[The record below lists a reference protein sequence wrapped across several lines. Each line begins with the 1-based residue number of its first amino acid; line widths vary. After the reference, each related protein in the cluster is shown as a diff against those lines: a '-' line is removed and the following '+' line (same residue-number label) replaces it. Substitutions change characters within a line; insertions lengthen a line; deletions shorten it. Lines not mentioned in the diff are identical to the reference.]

1 MVLLDLSAA
10 FDTVDH
16 ELLLHKLDTEFNVRG
31 TVLDWFKSYLE
42 HRSQTI
48 QISQTSSRTHVLRH
62 GVPQGSILGPV
73 LFTLYTSAL
82 GKLIGSHHIN
92 YMFYADDTQLYITFH
107 PTDLDYAVTKMEA
120 CIRDVRLWMCR
131 NFLKLNDDKT
141 EVIIFRSPLVVHPGL
156 ESVSLRVGDN
166 IVNTKP
172 VVRNL
177 GVYMDCH
184 LSMDHHVNYL
194 CKTTMY
200 HIRQVGLLRKYL
212 DKSATEKLIHAVI
225 SSRLDYANSLLFG
238 VCSNHFSRLQTI
250 QNTAARIVLRA
261 NRHSH
266 ITPLLNELHWLPVKQ
281 RVNYKLL
288 LLAFRGLKLGTP
300 AYLSDVLHP
309 TTRVRSS
316 RSRYLFQL
324 NVPAS
329 RTKTFGDCTFHH
341 AAPCLWN
348 SLPPKLRSLDSLDQF
363 KRSLKTFLFSQCF

>member
-1 MVLLDLSAA
+1 
-10 FDTVDH
+10 
-16 ELLLHKLDTEFNVRG
+16 
-31 TVLDWFKSYLE
+31 
-42 HRSQTI
+42 
-48 QISQTSSRTHVLRH
+48 
-62 GVPQGSILGPV
+62 
-73 LFTLYTSAL
+73 
-82 GKLIGSHHIN
+82 
-92 YMFYADDTQLYITFH
+92 
-107 PTDLDYAVTKMEA
+107 
-120 CIRDVRLWMCR
+120 MCR

-141 EVIIFRSPLVVHPGL
+141 EVIFFRSPSVVNPDF

-166 IVNTKP
+166 YVNTKS

-184 LSMDHHVNYL
+184 LSMDSHVNYL

-212 DKSATEKLIHAVI
+212 DKLATEKLIHAVI
-225 SSRLDYANSLLFG
+225 SSRLDYANSLLLG
-238 VCSNHFSRLQTI
+238 VSSNNLSRLQTI

-288 LLAFRGLKLGTP
+288 LLAFRGFKLGTP
-300 AYLSDVLHP
+300 AYLSNALHP
-309 TTRVRSS
+309 ATRIRSS

-329 RTKTFGDCTFHH
+329 RTRTFGDRTFHH

-348 SLPPKLRSLDSLDQF
+348 SLPLKLRSLDSLDQF
-363 KRSLKTFLFSQCF
+363 KRSLKTFILSQCF